1 MISRI
6 IKDKTGS
13 IILSIMLGLGL
24 AAMLK
29 RTCRG
34 NGCIVVQAPN
44 EQEINDNVY
53 SVNDNCYKYT
63 PEHVPCDNGDTKNT

>member
-6 IKDKTGS
+6 TKDKTGS
-13 IILSIMLGLGL
+13 IILSIILGLGL

-34 NGCIVVQAPN
+34 NNCVVVQAPPN
-44 EQEINDNVY
+44 EKELDEYVY

-63 PEHVPCDNGDTKNT
+63 PENVPCN